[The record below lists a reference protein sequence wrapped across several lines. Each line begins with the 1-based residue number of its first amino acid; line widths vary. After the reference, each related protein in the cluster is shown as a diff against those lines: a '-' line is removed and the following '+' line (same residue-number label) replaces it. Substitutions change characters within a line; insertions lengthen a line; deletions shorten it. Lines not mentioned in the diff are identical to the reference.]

1 MAGAA
6 IAVAH
11 PVAHKTS
18 SSRMASVRL
27 ALTVLARAPP
37 VGVTDFARRMG
48 AAGGDA
54 KQGWQAS

>member
-1 MAGAA
+1 MTGAA
-6 IAVAH
+6 IAAAH
-11 PVAHKTS
+11 PAAHKAT

-37 VGVTDFARRMG
+37 GGVTDFARRTG